1 MFLHTIEN
9 KFCEPNRRT
18 RSASAG
24 AGRWTTSTAC
34 RRPGEIFKY
43 KNYITVTFV
52 GVPRVVYSDC
62 TGVDGEGGYGMKIVP
77 RSRGNG
83 ASFLVQ
89 PNRCYE
95 VSVTLVGT
103 DGSYT
108 ASSAVTI
115 QVTLERNKRYFSIA
129 SNIQY
134 ALISN
139 VDPSIPFLK

>member
-1 MFLHTIEN
+1 MGI
-9 KFCEPNRRT
+9 
-18 RSASAG
+18 
-24 AGRWTTSTAC
+24 
-34 RRPGEIFKY
+34 
-43 KNYITVTFV
+43 
-52 GVPRVVYSDC
+52 PRVVYSDC

-89 PNRCYE
+89 PNQCYE

-115 QVTLERNKRYFSIA
+115 QVTLELEKNFP
-129 SNIQY
+129 
-134 ALISN
+134 LHPISN
-139 VDPSIPFLK
+139 MPSSLA

>member
-1 MFLHTIEN
+1 M
-9 KFCEPNRRT
+9 
-18 RSASAG
+18 
-24 AGRWTTSTAC
+24 
-34 RRPGEIFKY
+34 
-43 KNYITVTFV
+43 